1 MGVTL
6 GMFGNSSGCSCVW
19 AVASL
24 LLDMLFSRWT
34 KGFFFFFLRLSTA
47 SREFWDTEGGRLN
60 RFPLEETILWAFASF
75 FYNIFIFSYYN
86 SLDPFGLEL
95 FLGVIV

>member
-1 MGVTL
+1 MCL
-6 GMFGNSSGCSCVW
+6 GCGIL
-19 AVASL
+19 AVRYVIFKM
-24 LLDMLFSRWT
+24 D
-34 KGFFFFFLRLSTA
+34 KGFFFLRLSTA

-75 FYNIFIFSYYN
+75 FYNIFIFSYYI

>member
-1 MGVTL
+1 MCL
-6 GMFGNSSGCSCVW
+6 GCGIL
-19 AVASL
+19 AVRYVIFKM
-24 LLDMLFSRWT
+24 D

-75 FYNIFIFSYYN
+75 FSNIFIFSYYN